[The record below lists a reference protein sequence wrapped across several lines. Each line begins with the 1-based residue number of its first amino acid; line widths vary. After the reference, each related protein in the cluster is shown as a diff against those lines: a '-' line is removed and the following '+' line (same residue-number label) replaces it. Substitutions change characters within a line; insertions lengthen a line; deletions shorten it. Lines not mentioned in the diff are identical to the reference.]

1 MMKNLEEQD
10 RDGGNVLSAKDQEI
24 AATKALLERANNE
37 LEYAKENAAL
47 QKQILDEL
55 QKLKESPL

>member
-1 MMKNLEEQD
+1 M
-10 RDGGNVLSAKDQEI
+10 LSAKDQEI